1 MGKDED
7 MEKFYLSCHFS
18 VFTCVR
24 AAVNSAVLQSS
35 EITFGL
41 LIIFLFCLIFF
52 WSFPTSTC
60 HPFSRKMKRVL
71 SEVNWDLLFQ
81 PVESCSCDQ
90 SQFLHQNAFWTPP
103 NLLKLSS
110 SCLLNNF
117 KNHHVFQS
125 SPYFQGQKY
134 LQLQNFSKFF
144 SFSNR
149 VWCRERIVW
158 EIGNFWRQIKKNE
171 PLPQSTTS
179 IESEKRCCLDRLKR
193 YVQELLSIREQ
204 RGSSFVSQSKK
215 E

>member
-24 AAVNSAVLQSS
+24 AAVNSAVLRSS

-125 SPYFQGQKY
+125 SPYLQGQHI
-134 LQLQNFSKFF
+134 FAVPKFLKILLLF
-144 SFSNR
+144 KWS
-149 VWCRERIVW
+149 VVQREDCA
-158 EIGNFWRQIKKNE
+158 GNWQFLAAN
-171 PLPQSTTS
+171 
-179 IESEKRCCLDRLKR
+179 
-193 YVQELLSIREQ
+193 
-204 RGSSFVSQSKK
+204 
-215 E
+215 